1 MDKVFIVV
9 SLFIIGS
16 ALGSFAG
23 AQVWRLRAR
32 QLVLDKQ
39 AGEKVSEKEYKR
51 LLPLTKQSV
60 VTDHSIDLDTGKRLP
75 WYDLIPVLSWLLLRG
90 RSRFSG
96 KPIGYFEF
104 LIELGVGVFFVASY
118 VLWPEP
124 LTNPLRITQFILWL
138 LAGVNL
144 AILFAYDAKWFLL
157 PDRITLIFIMLGLLY
172 AGSHI
177 VFSGAAIEMLLSL
190 AGSLV
195 ILSGLYLLL
204 YVISRGKW
212 IGFGDIKL
220 GVGLA
225 LFVIDWRLAFIA
237 LFLANLYGTLLVLP
251 GLISGKLKRSTH
263 VPFGPLLI
271 LGMVSAVLFG
281 NNILNWYMSI
291 ILP

>member
-32 QLVLDKQ
+32 QLVLDKK
-39 AGEKVSEKEYKR
+39 AGEKVSDKEYKR
-51 LLPLTKQSV
+51 LLPLTKKSIFS
-60 VTDHSIDLDTGKRLP
+60 DHSIDLDTGKRLP

-118 VLWPEP
+118 LLWPEP
-124 LTNPLRITQFILWL
+124 LTNPLYIVQFTLWL
-138 LAGVNL
+138 LAGVSL

-157 PDRITLIFIMLGLLY
+157 PDRITLIFIILGLLY

-177 VFSGAAIEMLLSL
+177 VFGSVPFDMLLSL

-195 ILSGLYLLL
+195 TLSGLYLVL

>member
-32 QLVLDKQ
+32 QLVLDKK
-39 AGEKVSEKEYKR
+39 AGEKVSDKEYKR
-51 LLPLTKQSV
+51 LLPLTKKSIFS
-60 VTDHSIDLDTGKRLP
+60 DHSIDLDTGRRLP

-118 VLWPEP
+118 LLWPES
-124 LTNPLRITQFILWL
+124 LSSALHITQFVLWL
-138 LAGVNL
+138 LAGVSL

-157 PDRITLIFIMLGLLY
+157 PDRITLIFIILGLLY

-177 VFSGAAIEMLLSL
+177 VFGSVPFDMLLSL

-195 ILSGLYLLL
+195 ILSGLYLVL

>member
-1 MDKVFIVV
+1 MDTVFIAV

-104 LIELGVGVFFVASY
+104 LIELGVGVFFVTSFL
-118 VLWPEP
+118 LWPENLVTP
-124 LTNPLRITQFILWL
+124 LQIIRFALWL
-138 LAGVNL
+138 LAGVCL

-157 PDRITLIFIMLGLLY
+157 PDRITLVFVILGLLY
-172 AGSHI
+172 AGSFL
-177 VFSGAAIEMLLSL
+177 VASKTPLDLLVSI

-204 YVISRGKW
+204 YIISRGRW

-225 LFVIDWRLAFIA
+225 LFVVDWRLAFIA

-271 LGMVSAVLFG
+271 LGMITAVLVG
-281 NNILNWYMSI
+281 NNILHWSMSI

>member
-1 MDKVFIVV
+1 MDTVFIAV

-104 LIELGVGVFFVASY
+104 LIELGVGVFFVTSFL
-118 VLWPEP
+118 LWPENLVTP
-124 LTNPLRITQFILWL
+124 LQIIRFALWL
-138 LAGVNL
+138 LAGVCL

-157 PDRITLIFIMLGLLY
+157 PDRITLVFVILGLLY
-172 AGSHI
+172 AGSFL
-177 VFSGAAIEMLLSL
+177 VASKTPLDLLVSI

-204 YVISRGKW
+204 YIISRGRW

-225 LFVIDWRLAFIA
+225 LFVVDWRLAFIA

-271 LGMVSAVLFG
+271 LGMITAVLVG

>member
-1 MDKVFIVV
+1 MDTVFIAV

-32 QLVLDKQ
+32 QLILDKQ
-39 AGEKVSEKEYKR
+39 AGEKVSEREYKR

-60 VTDHSIDLDTGKRLP
+60 FTDHSIDLDTGKRLP
-75 WYDLIPVLSWLLLRG
+75 WYDLIPVVSWLMLRG
-90 RSRFSG
+90 KSRFSG

-104 LIELGVGVFFVASY
+104 LIELGVGVFFVTSFL
-118 VLWPEP
+118 LWPENLVTP
-124 LTNPLRITQFILWL
+124 LQIIRFALWL
-138 LAGVNL
+138 LAGVCL

-157 PDRITLIFIMLGLLY
+157 PDRITLVFVILGLLY
-172 AGSHI
+172 AGSFL
-177 VFSGAAIEMLLSL
+177 VASKTPLDLLVSI

-204 YVISRGKW
+204 YIISRGRW

-225 LFVIDWRLAFIA
+225 LFVVDWRLAFIA

-271 LGMVSAVLFG
+271 LGMITAVLVG

>member
-1 MDKVFIVV
+1 
-9 SLFIIGS
+9 
-16 ALGSFAG
+16 
-23 AQVWRLRAR
+23 
-32 QLVLDKQ
+32 
-39 AGEKVSEKEYKR
+39 
-51 LLPLTKQSV
+51 
-60 VTDHSIDLDTGKRLP
+60 
-75 WYDLIPVLSWLLLRG
+75 
-90 RSRFSG
+90 
-96 KPIGYFEF
+96 
-104 LIELGVGVFFVASY
+104 
-118 VLWPEP
+118 
-124 LTNPLRITQFILWL
+124 
-138 LAGVNL
+138 LAGVCL

-157 PDRITLIFIMLGLLY
+157 PDRITLVFVILGLLY
-172 AGSHI
+172 AGSFL
-177 VFSGAAIEMLLSL
+177 VASKTPLDLLVSI

-204 YVISRGKW
+204 YIISRGRW

-225 LFVIDWRLAFIA
+225 LFVVDWRLAFIA

-271 LGMVSAVLFG
+271 LGMITAVLVG

>member
-32 QLVLDKQ
+32 QLVLDKK
-39 AGEKVSEKEYKR
+39 AGEKVSDKEYKR
-51 LLPLTKQSV
+51 LLPLTKKSIFS
-60 VTDHSIDLDTGKRLP
+60 DHSIDLDTGKRLP

-118 VLWPEP
+118 LLWPES
-124 LTNPLRITQFILWL
+124 LSSALHITQFVLWL
-138 LAGVNL
+138 LAGVSL

-157 PDRITLIFIMLGLLY
+157 PDRITLTFIILGLLY

-177 VFSGAAIEMLLSL
+177 VFSSVPFGMLLSL

-195 ILSGLYLLL
+195 ILSGLYLVL
-204 YVISRGKW
+204 YVFSRGKW

>member
-32 QLVLDKQ
+32 QLVLDKK
-39 AGEKVSEKEYKR
+39 AGEKVSDKEYKR
-51 LLPLTKQSV
+51 LLPLTKKSIFS
-60 VTDHSIDLDTGKRLP
+60 DHSIDLDTGKRLP

-104 LIELGVGVFFVASY
+104 LIELGVGIFFVASY
-118 VLWPEP
+118 LLWPEP
-124 LTNPLRITQFILWL
+124 LTNPLYIVQFILWL
-138 LAGVNL
+138 LAGVSL
-144 AILFAYDAKWFLL
+144 AILFTYDAKWFLL
-157 PDRITLIFIMLGLLY
+157 PDRITLIFIILGLLY

-177 VFSGAAIEMLLSL
+177 VFGSVPFDMLLSL

-195 ILSGLYLLL
+195 ILSGLYLVL

>member
-1 MDKVFIVV
+1 MDTVFISV
-9 SLFIIGS
+9 SLFIIGA

-39 AGEKVSEKEYKR
+39 AGEKVSAREYKR
-51 LLPLTKQSV
+51 LVPLTKQSIF
-60 VTDHSIDLDTGKRLP
+60 TDHSIDLDTGKRLP

-104 LIELGVGVFFVASY
+104 LIELGVGVFFVTSFL
-118 VLWPEP
+118 LWPENLVTP
-124 LTNPLRITQFILWL
+124 LQIIRFALWL
-138 LAGVNL
+138 LAGVCL

-157 PDRITLIFIMLGLLY
+157 PDRITLVFVILGLLY
-172 AGSHI
+172 AGSFL
-177 VFSGAAIEMLLSL
+177 VASKTPLDLLVSI

-204 YVISRGKW
+204 YIISRGRW

-225 LFVIDWRLAFIA
+225 LFVVDWRLAFIA

-271 LGMVSAVLFG
+271 LGMITAVLVG

>member
-1 MDKVFIVV
+1 MDTIFIAV
-9 SLFIIGS
+9 SLFIIGA

-104 LIELGVGVFFVASY
+104 LIELGVGVFFVTSFL
-118 VLWPEP
+118 LWPENLVTP
-124 LTNPLRITQFILWL
+124 LQIIRFALWL
-138 LAGVNL
+138 LAGVCL
-144 AILFAYDAKWFLL
+144 AILFTYDAKWFLL
-157 PDRITLIFIMLGLLY
+157 PDRITFVFVILGLLY
-172 AGSHI
+172 AGSFL
-177 VFSGAAIEMLLSL
+177 VASKTPLDLLVSI

-204 YVISRGKW
+204 YIISRGRW

-225 LFVIDWRLAFIA
+225 LFVVDWRLAFIA

-271 LGMVSAVLFG
+271 LGMITAVLVG

>member
-1 MDKVFIVV
+1 MDTIFIAI
-9 SLFIIGS
+9 SLFIIGA

-39 AGEKVSEKEYKR
+39 AGEKVPEKEYKR
-51 LLPLTKQSV
+51 LLPLTKQSIV
-60 VTDHSIDLDTGKRLP
+60 SDHSIDLDTGKRLP
-75 WYDLIPVLSWLLLRG
+75 WYDLIPVVSWLMLRG
-90 RSRFSG
+90 KSRFSG

-104 LIELGVGVFFVASY
+104 LIELAVGIFFVASY
-118 VLWPEP
+118 VLWPES
-124 LTNPLRITQFILWL
+124 LTDPWQIAQFVLWL
-138 LAGVNL
+138 MAGVCL

-157 PDRITLIFIMLGLLY
+157 PDRISLVFALLGVLY
-172 AGSHI
+172 VASHMVTSATPLEI
-177 VFSGAAIEMLLSL
+177 LTNTAA
-190 AGSLV
+190 SLV

-204 YVISRGKW
+204 YVVSRGKW

-220 GVGLA
+220 GAGLA

-251 GLISGKLKRSTH
+251 GLITGKLKRSTH
-263 VPFGPLLI
+263 IPFGPLLI
-271 LGMVSAVLFG
+271 LGTVTSVLLG
-281 NNILNWYMSI
+281 HTILNWYMSI

>member
-1 MDKVFIVV
+1 MDTVFISV
-9 SLFIIGS
+9 SLFIIGA

-39 AGEKVSEKEYKR
+39 AGEKVSAREYKR
-51 LLPLTKQSV
+51 LVPLTKQSIF
-60 VTDHSIDLDTGKRLP
+60 TDHSIDLDTGKRLP

-104 LIELGVGVFFVASY
+104 LIELGVGVFFVISFL
-118 VLWPEP
+118 LWPENLVTP
-124 LTNPLRITQFILWL
+124 LQIIRFALWL
-138 LAGVNL
+138 LAGVCL

-157 PDRITLIFIMLGLLY
+157 PDRITFVFVILGLLY
-172 AGSHI
+172 AGSFL
-177 VFSGAAIEMLLSL
+177 VTSKTPLDLLVSI

-204 YVISRGKW
+204 YIISRGRW

-225 LFVIDWRLAFIA
+225 LFVVDWRLAFIA

-271 LGMVSAVLFG
+271 LGMITAVLVG

>member
-1 MDKVFIVV
+1 MDTIFIAV
-9 SLFIIGS
+9 SLFIIGA

-60 VTDHSIDLDTGKRLP
+60 LTDHSIDLDTGERLP
-75 WYDLIPVLSWLLLRG
+75 WYDLIPVVSWLTLRG
-90 RSRFSG
+90 KSRFSG
-96 KPIGYFEF
+96 KPIGSFEF
-104 LIELGVGVFFVASY
+104 LIELGVGIFFVASY
-118 VLWPEP
+118 LLWPEP
-124 LTNPLRITQFILWL
+124 LADPWQIVQLVLWL
-138 LAGVNL
+138 MAGVCL

-157 PDRITLIFIMLGLLY
+157 PDRITLVFTVLGLLY
-172 AGSHI
+172 AGSH
-177 VFSGAAIEMLLSL
+177 VVSSKSPLEMLASL

-204 YVISRGKW
+204 YVISRGRW

-271 LGMVSAVLFG
+271 LGMISAVLVG
-281 NNILNWYMSI
+281 NIILNWYMSI